1 MDLPIDDKDLAT
13 IVEALNPHRSK
24 VSYLLEDT
32 TLYKKLR
39 LVKDVREAN
48 PDGPYKKI
56 LRDTYG
62 VVI

>member
-1 MDLPIDDKDLAT
+1 MDLPINDKDLAT
-13 IVEALNPHRSK
+13 IVEALNPQRSK

-62 VVI
+62 MVI

>member
-24 VSYLLEDT
+24 VSYLIEDK
-32 TLYKKLR
+32 TLYEKLR

-56 LRDTYG
+56 LRETYG
-62 VVI
+62 YVA

>member
-24 VSYLLEDT
+24 VSYLIEDKI
-32 TLYKKLR
+32 LYEKLK

-56 LRDTYG
+56 LREQYG
-62 VVI
+62 MVN

>member
-1 MDLPIDDKDLAT
+1 MDLPIDDKDLTT

-32 TLYKKLR
+32 TLYKKLK

-48 PDGPYKKI
+48 LDGPYKKI
-56 LRDTYG
+56 LREQYG
-62 VVI
+62 MVA

>member
-1 MDLPIDDKDLAT
+1 MDLPIDDKDLVT

-24 VSYLLEDT
+24 VSYLIEDKI
-32 TLYKKLR
+32 LYEKLK

-56 LRDTYG
+56 LREQYG
-62 VVI
+62 MVN

>member
-32 TLYKKLR
+32 TLYKKLK

-48 PDGPYKKI
+48 LDGPYKKI
-56 LRDTYG
+56 LREKHG
-62 VVI
+62 MVI